1 MDNAERNAIFRLALG
16 RIFGLASRPT
26 QPGDVEQYED
36 ARRAI
41 YATYDAA
48 PFAVESDHSP
58 NHARQRMGGAQGQT

>member
-16 RIFGLASRPT
+16 RIFRLASRPT

-41 YATYDAA
+41 YAAYDAA
-48 PFAVESDHSP
+48 PFAVESDHRP
-58 NHARQRMGGAQGQT
+58 NHAGQRRDGAQGQT